1 MISAVTVLKRVLL
14 AFARNA
20 VKRIKRMSAYLISV
34 TYVFMVLA
42 VCVVLG
48 KFFSQFY
55 VRKVMHILMASWW
68 FIRLQF
74 PDCEFLWTG
83 PIVCAIIIF
92 FLRHKYNF
100 KIGMGLFCLSLALM
114 TVFSYYFRTFVPY
127 ATASVLILGYSDSL
141 AAIVGY
147 TYQLKK
153 NINGNRTFIG
163 SCVFFIV
170 SLIILIILFINK
182 INILLLILIALIS
195 AFAEAFVF
203 PEYDNFFVPL
213 IVFDLLIII
222 KII

>member
-14 AFARNA
+14 AFAKNA

-83 PIVCAIIIF
+83 PIVCALCNGF
-92 FLRHKYNF
+92 CSYSWLFRLSCRH
-100 KIGMGLFCLSLALM
+100 C
-114 TVFSYYFRTFVPY
+114 RTY
-127 ATASVLILGYSDSL
+127 
-141 AAIVGY
+141 
-147 TYQLKK
+147 
-153 NINGNRTFIG
+153 
-163 SCVFFIV
+163 V
-170 SLIILIILFINK
+170 S
-182 INILLLILIALIS
+182 A
-195 AFAEAFVF
+195 
-203 PEYDNFFVPL
+203 
-213 IVFDLLIII
+213 
-222 KII
+222 